1 MLVRGEMCV
10 VSFLL
15 TDVHAP
21 FIGFFTLLFSEFSA
35 PFNKEAWIYFP
46 RQFPRSPPVC
56 ASEEEEG
63 EEEEMRHVSV

>member
-1 MLVRGEMCV
+1 MLVLGEMCV

-21 FIGFFTLLFSEFSA
+21 FIGVFTLLFPEFSA

-46 RQFPRSPPVC
+46 RQFPRRLPVC
-56 ASEEEEG
+56 VSEGEEG
-63 EEEEMRHVSV
+63 EEEEMMHASV